1 MPKKGVKKMFVID
14 KKTKQINLT
23 RGNIASIDV
32 DATIEGEEYTFKP
45 GDIVRFKVFKARKC
59 DDIELQKDVTVAEE
73 TKIVN
78 ISLTGSETKIGELIN
93 RPTEFWYEIELNP
106 DTAPQT
112 LVGYDLEGKKV
123 FMLYPE
129 GEDK

>member
-1 MPKKGVKKMFVID
+1 MFVID

-32 DATIEGEEYTFKP
+32 GATIEGEEYTFKL
-45 GDIVRFKVFKARKC
+45 GDVVRFKVFKARKC
-59 DDIELQKDVTVAEE
+59 DDIELQKDVIVAE
-73 TKIVN
+73 
-78 ISLTGSETKIGELIN
+78 ETKIGELIN
-93 RPTEFWYEIELNP
+93 KPTKYWYEVELNP

-112 LVGYDLEGKKV
+112 IIGYDEDGEKV

>member
-1 MPKKGVKKMFVID
+1 MFVIE
-14 KKTKQINLT
+14 KETKQINLT

-32 DATIEGEEYTFKP
+32 NATIDGEEYTFRP
-45 GDIVRFKVFKARKC
+45 GDVVRFKVFKAKDC
-59 DDIELQKDVTVAEE
+59 GCVELQKDVTVVEE

-78 ISLTGSETKIGELIN
+78 ISLTGSETKIGELVN
-93 RPTEFWYEIELNP
+93 KPAKYWYEIELNP

-112 LVGYDLEGKKV
+112 IIGYDMDGEKV